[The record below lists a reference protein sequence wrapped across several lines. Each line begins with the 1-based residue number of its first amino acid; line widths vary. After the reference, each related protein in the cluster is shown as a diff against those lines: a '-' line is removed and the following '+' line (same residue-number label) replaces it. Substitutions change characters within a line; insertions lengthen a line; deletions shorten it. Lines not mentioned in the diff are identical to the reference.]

1 MSTLSSP
8 APLTP
13 LAPAEIAASA
23 GASATAENVT
33 PRSMAELVALAPE
46 PSSFATALT

>member
-13 LAPAEIAASA
+13 LAPAETADSVEASPAWRQLKAA
-23 GASATAENVT
+23 AE
-33 PRSMAELVALAPE
+33 ALHP
-46 PSSFATALT
+46 L